1 VEEVGVLKAQLVREQ
16 AELPRNSSGV
26 NSLPKRNSV
35 TKLRLRFVSVGDFGT
50 VYVGGNLG

>member
-1 VEEVGVLKAQLVREQ
+1 MEEVGVLKAQLVREQ

-26 NSLPKRNSV
+26 NSLTKRNSV

-50 VYVGGNLG
+50 ALWLP